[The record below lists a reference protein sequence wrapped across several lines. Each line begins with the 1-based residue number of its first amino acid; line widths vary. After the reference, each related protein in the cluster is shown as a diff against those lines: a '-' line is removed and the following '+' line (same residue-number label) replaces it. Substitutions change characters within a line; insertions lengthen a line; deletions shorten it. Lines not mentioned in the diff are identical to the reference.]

1 MVCQQIYPR
10 IQIDPLSNKFSIG
23 IWYIFRV
30 VIEEFRSSDQHKRI
44 HSQIQIGLQSHKSV
58 LSIASSQMLFASRK
72 FHGWLQWILIFQSVQ
87 VNLFCLWIHCV
98 WWCACLKAFRMYP
111 ISIDWWLHVAW
122 NLQRIRLSFVKQVIG
137 EQSQVM
143 MRFEKV

>member
-10 IQIDPLSNKFSIG
+10 IHRLSNKFSIG
-23 IWYIFRV
+23 IWYIFWV
-30 VIEEFRSSDQHKRI
+30 VIEEFHSSDQHKRI

-58 LSIASSQMLFASRK
+58 FSIASSQMLFASRK

-87 VNLFCLWIHCV
+87 VNLFCFGIHCV
-98 WWCACLKAFRMYP
+98 CLCVCFKAFRMYP
-111 ISIDWWLHVAW
+111 ISMDWWLHAAW
-122 NLQRIRLSFVKQVIG
+122 NLLSIRLSFVEQVIG